1 MACHT
6 VWLPILMG
14 SALALSK
21 IKNCVETWT
30 TPHSSAHPLEQ
41 HCFETSLHHEA
52 KSSVIWDVQ
61 SNGASSQE
69 GLPWTDFSWPQRKIL
84 RPINIVFDDILPKWP
99 WIAFFAGDFRQ
110 LHLTRHWSIS
120 VHVSCVML
128 SHDLW
133 RNKLKGISN
142 TPRVMLFFKP
152 ESCFQN
158 FLLSI
163 GGC

>member
-52 KSSVIWDVQ
+52 NSSVIWDVQ
-61 SNGASSQE
+61 SYGASSQE
-69 GLPWTDFSWPQRKIL
+69 GLPQTDFSWPQRKIP
-84 RPINIVFDDILPKWP
+84 RPINIVFDDIWPEWP
-99 WIAFFAGDFRQ
+99 WIALFAGDFWQ
-110 LHLTRHWSIS
+110 LQLTRHWSIS
-120 VHVSCVML
+120 VNVFLTELNPVIY
-128 SHDLW
+128 
-133 RNKLKGISN
+133 NKQSPYL
-142 TPRVMLFFKP
+142 
-152 ESCFQN
+152 
-158 FLLSI
+158 FLLPLPAPCSPASLPLPPP
-163 GGC
+163 CRPPH